1 MYLEE
6 IKKEAQSIARRL
18 KKSAL
23 PKAAEVFEKCFP
35 VTAETTVKTA
45 SKDDTFLITGDIPA
59 MWLRDST
66 AQVVC
71 YLPLAKQNA
80 DVADFIEGLCKRQFK
95 CICHDPY
102 ANAYN
107 ERENGG
113 HCNDDDNCD
122 DPLIWERKYEVD
134 SLCYAIKLCYDFYKV
149 TGRRSHFDGTF
160 FEGAKKILTLFEK
173 EQRHKELSDY
183 KFIRPNTAEHD
194 TMPKNGEGNP
204 VGFTGMTWSGF
215 RPSDDRCFYNYL
227 IPSNMFAAVELL
239 HLAEIFEKTAKNGEL
254 SQKCRTLSAEIRQ
267 GIKNY
272 GCVVHEKFGK
282 MYAYET
288 DGLGNYILSDDANV
302 PSLLSAPYLGF
313 CSKNDPVYEA
323 TRDFVLSKDNPF
335 YFEGRYAKGV
345 GSPHTPKSYVWHIAL
360 SMQGLTAKGKEE
372 KLSLLK
378 MLVSTTDGTDLMHE
392 GFDANDPS
400 KYTRPWFAWSCSLF
414 CEFVMHCLDQGV
426 I

>member
-1 MYLEE
+1 MTTGWFEALKQEAERLALSMPEELRESFKKCYLN
-6 IKKEAQSIARRL
+6 
-18 KKSAL
+18 
-23 PKAAEVFEKCFP
+23 
-35 VTAETTVKTA
+35 TAETTVQTLPDG
-45 SKDDTFLITGDIPA
+45 STFIITGDIPA
-59 MWLRDST
+59 MWLRDSA
-66 AQVVC
+66 AQVHH
-71 YLPLAKQNA
+71 YLPLAARNDAVYGFISAVLAKQ
-80 DVADFIEGLCKRQFK
+80 FFYITM
-95 CICHDPY
+95 DPY
-102 ANAYN
+102 GNAFNAEPTGAHYAPDHS
-107 ERENGG
+107 GQT
-113 HCNDDDNCD
+113 DWQ
-122 DPLIWERKYEVD
+122 WERKYEVD
-134 SLCYAIKLCYDFYKV
+134 SLCAPLYLGHAYWKATGV
-149 TGRRSHFDGTF
+149 TGIFTPVYKEMIVRILETFITEQDHSRSKYF
-160 FEGAKKILTLFEK
+160 FTRHDCVKTDTLPAGGK
-173 EQRHKELSDY
+173 G
-183 KFIRPNTAEHD
+183 RPVN
-194 TMPKNGEGNP
+194 
-204 VGFTGMTWSGF
+204 VTGMTWSGF

-239 HLAEIFEKTAKNGEL
+239 HLAEIFEKIAKNGEL
-254 SQKCRTLSAEIRQ
+254 SQKCRILSAEIRQ

-400 KYTRPWFAWSCSLF
+400 KNTRPWFAWSCSLF

>member
-107 ERENGG
+107 EREDGG

-149 TGRRSHFDGTF
+149 TGIRSHFDGTF
-160 FEGAKKILTLFEK
+160 
-173 EQRHKELSDY
+173 
-183 KFIRPNTAEHD
+183 
-194 TMPKNGEGNP
+194 
-204 VGFTGMTWSGF
+204 
-215 RPSDDRCFYNYL
+215 
-227 IPSNMFAAVELL
+227 
-239 HLAEIFEKTAKNGEL
+239 
-254 SQKCRTLSAEIRQ
+254 
-267 GIKNY
+267 
-272 GCVVHEKFGK
+272 
-282 MYAYET
+282 
-288 DGLGNYILSDDANV
+288 
-302 PSLLSAPYLGF
+302 
-313 CSKNDPVYEA
+313 
-323 TRDFVLSKDNPF
+323 
-335 YFEGRYAKGV
+335 
-345 GSPHTPKSYVWHIAL
+345 
-360 SMQGLTAKGKEE
+360 
-372 KLSLLK
+372 
-378 MLVSTTDGTDLMHE
+378 
-392 GFDANDPS
+392 
-400 KYTRPWFAWSCSLF
+400 
-414 CEFVMHCLDQGV
+414 
-426 I
+426 

>member
-1 MYLEE
+1 MNIPKELLEYADKLEQKTQKTYPALAPLAKRCYLNT
-6 IKKEAQSIARRL
+6 I
-18 KKSAL
+18 
-23 PKAAEVFEKCFP
+23 
-35 VTAETTVKTA
+35 ETTVKECENG
-45 SKDDTFLITGDIPA
+45 DYFVITGDIPA
-59 MWLRDST
+59 LWLRDSA
-66 AQVVC
+66 AQLRPYIPQCTESSEMCEIIKGVIRRHAFYVS
-71 YLPLAKQNA
+71 L
-80 DVADFIEGLCKRQFK
+80 
-95 CICHDPY
+95 DPY
-102 ANAYN
+102 SNAFN
-107 ERENGG
+107 ETAHPEA
-113 HCNDDDNCD
+113 HKDDTDFSSD
-122 DPLIWERKYEVD
+122 YIWERKYEVD

-239 HLAEIFEKTAKNGEL
+239 HLAEIFEKIAKDGQ
-254 SQKCRTLSAEIRQ
+254 SAQRCRTLSAEIRQ

>member
-1 MYLEE
+1 MKTPECLLAYAEELE
-6 IKKEAQSIARRL
+6 QYYARHYPPL
-18 KKSAL
+18 APLAKPCFLSTVQTTMEPL
-23 PKAAEVFEKCFP
+23 PGG
-35 VTAETTVKTA
+35 ETFV
-45 SKDDTFLITGDIPA
+45 ITGDIPA
-59 MWLRDST
+59 MWLRDSS
-66 AQVVC
+66 AQVKN
-71 YLPLAKQNA
+71 YLPFAAKDEQVRSLLRGVIA
-80 DVADFIEGLCKRQFK
+80 TQVKDVLIDA
-95 CICHDPY
+95 Y
-102 ANAYN
+102 ANAFN
-107 ERENGG
+107 REANGKGFQDKTERN
-113 HCNDDDNCD
+113 
-122 DPLIWERKYEVD
+122 PAVWERKYEVD
-134 SLCYAIKLCYDFYKV
+134 SLCAPILLAQQYEDASGDTAIYTEAFHRMLRRIAEVFRLEQHHERSPYSFERENCPPSD
-149 TGRRSHFDGTF
+149 TLPGGRGT
-160 FEGAKKILTLFEK
+160 
-173 EQRHKELSDY
+173 
-183 KFIRPNTAEHD
+183 
-194 TMPKNGEGNP
+194 P

-239 HLAEIFEKTAKNGEL
+239 HLAEIFEKIAKDGRL

-267 GIKNY
+267 GIKNF

-335 YFEGRYAKGV
+335 YFEGKYAKGV
-345 GSPHTPKSYVWHIAL
+345 GSPHTPKNFVWHIAL
-360 SMQGLTAKGKEE
+360 SMQGLTAKDKEE

-378 MLVSTTDGTDLMHE
+378 MLVSATDGTDLMHE
-392 GFDANDPS
+392 GFDVNDPS

-414 CEFVMHCLDQGV
+414 CEFVMHCLDEGV